1 MKKIVLFILMCL
13 SLSACNTNNISS
25 SITTTTS
32 EEPSSTTTT
41 TTSSEEIDYLKQYYS
56 SFQANTII
64 KSSAEGSEDIFTYY
78 QLYVDDTHFTFSSYQ
93 DANYSVLTR
102 QIFYELEDNKII
114 NKTLNIN
121 NEIVSN
127 QDTNRFLTDD
137 FNLIDNFGLQIYKD
151 GTYEI
156 AHWMMKKL

>member
-25 SITTTTS
+25 STTTTTS
-32 EEPSSTTTT
+32 EEPSSTTT
-41 TTSSEEIDYLKQYYS
+41 SEEIDYLKQYYS

-102 QIFYELEDNKII
+102 QIF
-114 NKTLNIN
+114 
-121 NEIVSN
+121 
-127 QDTNRFLTDD
+127 TN
-137 FNLIDNFGLQIYKD
+137 
-151 GTYEI
+151 
-156 AHWMMKKL
+156 